1 MNYFGVSANLMS
13 LGGLAIAL
21 GLLVDGSVVMV
32 ENVDRMLRE
41 ADEREPLIHI
51 VARACSEVV
60 RPIVLSLIIIIIV
73 FLPLFTLQGVEG
85 RTFRPL
91 AQTMSFA
98 MLGSLVFAVLLA
110 PVLASLLMRRVSSG
124 SSGHKEIFVVR
135 WMVRLYRPM
144 VTFFVKKPGV
154 AILLSVALLGC
165 GGVFFGRLGSEFVPR
180 LNEGDLLIKTTMAPS
195 ISLEEAKENI
205 LRLERRLMDRFPEV
219 KSVVTRVGRGEVG
232 AHTDPV
238 NSAESFVALKPRS
251 QWTTAENSDELVAA
265 MSKAF
270 ENFPGVQFNFTQPI
284 ASTVDELLT
293 GTKAELAIKIFGP
306 EMDILKKKRA
316 R

>member
-73 FLPLFTLQGVEG
+73 FLPLFTLRGVEG

-124 SSGHKEIFVVR
+124 SSEHKEIFVV
-135 WMVRLYRPM
+135 
-144 VTFFVKKPGV
+144 
-154 AILLSVALLGC
+154 
-165 GGVFFGRLGSEFVPR
+165 
-180 LNEGDLLIKTTMAPS
+180 
-195 ISLEEAKENI
+195 
-205 LRLERRLMDRFPEV
+205 
-219 KSVVTRVGRGEVG
+219 RGEVG

-238 NSAESFVALKPRS
+238 NSAESFVALKPRF